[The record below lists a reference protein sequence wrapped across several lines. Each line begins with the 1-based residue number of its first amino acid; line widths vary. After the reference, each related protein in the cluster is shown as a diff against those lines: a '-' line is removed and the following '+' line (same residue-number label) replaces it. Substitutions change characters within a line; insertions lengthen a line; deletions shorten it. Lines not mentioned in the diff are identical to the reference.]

1 MYCCCKMQL
10 WYQVLGYCRRHL
22 VQYHLKA
29 IKLHSTFPSF
39 CLRAKSHPKWRS
51 TFIFAW
57 PQTFS
62 SLSEIRQIIWEMS
75 ILKNHRFSKRLVVGV
90 YHHQIQTSKT
100 ILLQF
105 YVFSEVN
112 WAVLWILA
120 IGNRTQ
126 KNKWGTK
133 KEGRWWRMIYG
144 TTFLLLQPN
153 MNIISGREPFGKT
166 YCTIVHGYRYT
177 KVRLLKESLDWH
189 NYAFSCF
196 LLLFHCVYLN
206 TTF

>member
-57 PQTFS
+57 PRTNLFFPFWNS
-62 SLSEIRQIIWEMS
+62 PNNLGNVNFEKSQI
-75 ILKNHRFSKRLVVGV
+75 FQRLVVGV
-90 YHHQIQTSKT
+90 YQIQTSKT

-144 TTFLLLQPN
+144 TTFSLLQPN

-166 YCTIVHGYRYT
+166 YCTIVHGCRYT
-177 KVRLLKESLDWH
+177 KVRWLKESLDWH